1 MTMEVKQ
8 LGPFPVEVLDADQ
21 GIAAE
26 IIAVFG
32 NVDRGGD
39 RLWPGSFKKTIAERG
54 NQVMVVDSHNHTTVQ
69 AVLGVCLGLE
79 EIGRDDLPA
88 ETQARFPGATGGVK
102 ATTRYLLST
111 AEGAGAFERRKA
123 GALPGSSFGYD
134 ALDHDITEEK
144 INDTDVKVRNLRQVR
159 LYEYG
164 PCVFGMNEATSVVGV
179 KTAAAMEGKP
189 WGIFTRDG
197 EYCVYAVDSDGAA
210 TGESRGCHGTLEE
223 AEAQVAAL
231 YANTDVEHHAMSEDS
246 AGAIVPEEEEPWWV
260 DASLEDVCA
269 GVSAWA
275 NAALGDKHSDTVAGL
290 GDYIRSW
297 IETQQEEGTKEGKAE
312 DDEAG
317 PETEATPPA
326 DDGPGPDEGTPPT
339 LEADEIALLAAKIKV
354 AQAQIDLAAIDITST
369 DQGV

>member
-8 LGPFPVEVLDADQ
+8 LGPFPVEVVDAEQ

-54 NQVMVVDSHNHTTVQ
+54 DQVMVVDSHNHTTVQ

-79 EIGRDDLPA
+79 EVGRDGLP
-88 ETQARFPGATGGVK
+88 ETTQHQFPEATGGVK
-102 ATTRYLLST
+102 AITRYLLST

-134 ALDHDITEEK
+134 AVDFDHAEEQ
-144 INDTDVKVRNLRQVR
+144 IDGTAIKVRNLRQVR

-179 KTAAAMEGKP
+179 KSNTVVEGKP

-197 EYCVYAVDSDGAA
+197 EFCVYAVDADGAA
-210 TGESRGCHGTLEE
+210 TGDSRGCHGTLEE

-231 YANTDVEHHAMSEDS
+231 YANEANAMNSDS
-246 AGAIVPEEEEPWWV
+246 AGAIVPEEDEPWWATASV
-260 DASLEDVCA
+260 DAVCE

-275 NAALGDKHSDTVAGL
+275 TAALGDVDHDRVAGL

-297 IETQQEEGTKEGKAE
+297 IEAQQEEGSEESKTKDAG
-312 DDEAG
+312 AG
-317 PETEATPPA
+317 PEAETTPPA
-326 DDGPGPDEGTPPT
+326 ESGPGPGAETPPT
-339 LEADEIALLAAKIKV
+339 LETDDIALMVAKIKV
-354 AQAQIDLAAIDITST
+354 AQAQLDLAAIDTSI